1 VYIWF
6 CKVWVCVY
14 VGFLICVC
22 VCGCICVICNE
33 WLFVREV
40 VVMLVLCI

>member
-1 VYIWF
+1 MYIWF

-22 VCGCICVICNE
+22 VCVGVFV
-33 WLFVREV
+33 LFVMSGCLYGR
-40 VVMLVLCI
+40 LL